1 MPRTATTQPPK
12 RRFMSLTKAG
22 EYLGVSRRTM
32 YRWVTEGRIRGYR
45 IGDHI
50 KVEQADLDA
59 FIQPVPTAGD
69 A

>member
-1 MPRTATTQPPK
+1 
-12 RRFMSLTKAG
+12 MSLTKAG